1 MATEKVYA
9 EYMGFDSL
17 VAAEITADTAAA
29 YTTGEVFKLAPA
41 GEIKKS
47 TERDSA
53 TKSYD
58 NQAYIIIKSEGEDT
72 VELTTPILPLD
83 IEAKINDSTYDTDT
97 GVLINDGVAKTKYFA
112 IGYRLLCSDN
122 TYRYVWRLKGSFT
135 LGDDEAKSK
144 EGTDSNNT
152 TITFTG
158 VQTIHKFT
166 KTGTVAKDMVADA
179 RDDKLQYDKWFDDVL
194 TPDTMDTIKKAS

>member
-1 MATEKVYA
+1 MTTEKVYA
-9 EYMGFDSL
+9 EYMGFDNL
-17 VAAEITADTAAA
+17 VAAEVTADTSTAF
-29 YTTGEVFKLAPA
+29 TTGEVFKLAPA

-83 IEAKINDSTYDTDT
+83 IEAKINASTYDTDT
-97 GVLINDGVAKTKYFA
+97 GVLINNGIAKTKYFA

-166 KTGTVAKDMVADA
+166 KTGEVAKDMIADE

-194 TPDTMDTIKKAS
+194 TPDTMDTIKKTA

>member
-1 MATEKVYA
+1 MTKEKVYA

-29 YTTGEVFKLAPA
+29 FTTGDVFELAPA

-47 TERDSA
+47 TNRESA
-53 TKSYD
+53 TKSYN

-83 IEAKINDSTYDTDT
+83 IEAKINASTYDEGT

-112 IGYRLLCSDN
+112 IGYRLLCTDN

-152 TITFTG
+152 TLTYTG
-158 VQTIHKFT
+158 VQTIHKFA
-166 KTGTVAKDMVADA
+166 KTGTVAKDMVADQ
-179 RDDKLQYDKWFDDVL
+179 RDDLLQYDKWFDDVL
-194 TPDTMDTIKKAS
+194 TPDTIDDIKKAA

>member
-9 EYMGFDSL
+9 EYMGFDNL
-17 VAAEITADTAAA
+17 VAAEITADTSAAF
-29 YTTGEVFKLAPA
+29 TTGEVFKLAPA

-72 VELTTPILPLD
+72 VELTVPILPLD
-83 IEAKINDSTYDTDT
+83 IEAKINGSTYDANT
-97 GVLINDGVAKTKYFA
+97 GALINDGVAKTKYFA
-112 IGYRLLCSDN
+112 IGYRLLCTDD
-122 TYRYVWRLKGSFT
+122 TYRYVWRLKGTFT

-152 TITFTG
+152 TITYTG
-158 VQTIHKFT
+158 IQTIHKFD
-166 KTGTVAKDMVADA
+166 KTTNVAKDVVADE
-179 RDDKLQYDKWFDDVL
+179 RDGKLQYDKWFDAVV
-194 TPDTMDTIKKAS
+194 TPDTIDSIKTE